1 LYSKIVLISLMKS
14 STTYKDK
21 QAQGGQTLQEKN
33 GLKVQVEIAWK
44 DEEIQQLKDQLYL
57 RDVEIQRL
65 KKIIDSD
72 KNAEIQRLEKTIQS
86 ANDAYK

>member
-14 STTYKDK
+14 STTYKGK

-44 DEEIQQLKDQLYL
+44 DAEIQQLKDQLYL

-65 KKIIDSD
+65 
-72 KNAEIQRLEKTIQS
+72 EKTIQS

>member
-1 LYSKIVLISLMKS
+1 MKS

-33 GLKVQVEIAWK
+33 GLKVQMEIAWK
-44 DEEIQQLKDQLYL
+44 DVDIQLLRTSFYL

-65 KKIIDSD
+65 KEIIDSD
-72 KNAEIQRLEKTIQS
+72 KNAEIQRLKKTIQS

>member
-1 LYSKIVLISLMKS
+1 
-14 STTYKDK
+14 
-21 QAQGGQTLQEKN
+21 
-33 GLKVQVEIAWK
+33 VEIAWK
-44 DEEIQQLKDQLYL
+44 DVEIQQLKDQLYL